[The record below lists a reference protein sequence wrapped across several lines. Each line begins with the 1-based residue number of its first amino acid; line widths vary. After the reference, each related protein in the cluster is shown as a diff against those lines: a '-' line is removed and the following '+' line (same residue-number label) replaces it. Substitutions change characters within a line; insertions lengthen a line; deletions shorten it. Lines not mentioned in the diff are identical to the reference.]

1 MALGTNAGLM
11 SHASGASVSPKLP
24 AATTTMT
31 PAFTA
36 LSIAMFSIS
45 DLTLLPRLALK
56 TAGLKEFFSAHSTAS
71 MN

>member
-11 SHASGASVSPKLP
+11 SHASGAVSPSLP

-31 PAFTA
+31 PALTA